1 MKKITLFFFL
11 LFAMMI
17 HAQVTTIPGM
27 ISQGYDGEVIIVF
40 NPNAGNK
47 GMVGATQCYA
57 HTGLITSAS
66 VDDHDW
72 KNVVEDWRQNTSK
85 TQMTKD
91 GNNWK
96 LVISNIYDF
105 YGCSKN
111 TDIKK
116 LAFVF
121 HDGSNGSK
129 EGKATG
135 GADIFVE
142 LSDSQSDLLLEES
155 FSESLG
161 SFTLDEQK
169 YPGCTYATMWYVD
182 KNYKYAKVTANQG
195 GISKGASDCKLIS
208 PTMNAA
214 GASRVV
220 LRFEHTTYAANSTSD
235 VDYSMVKVSTD
246 GVNWQKLTIPVWP
259 SKRWEFVACEIDLS
273 AYASSDMQVMF
284 QYVSTASYAG
294 TWEVKN
300 VQVEAWWDSEPELP
314 SCAYEHLE
322 GLTSVALRA
331 SLHEDIKDHT
341 ILTYDQIRGDRAK
354 VDVRANGKIWDI
366 YSAYE
371 YNLSDYC
378 GYNEGNQEG
387 ECYNREHTLPISWWG
402 SSESEPMY
410 TDLHHIVPTDAYANA
425 KRSAWIYDEVKSTS
439 WSNNLGSKL
448 GTSANWSGETAF
460 EPVDEYKGDVARVYF
475 YMLTC
480 YMDKDFTQGGKG
492 YRYFSYSNGVCDFQS
507 KSLAL
512 MLKWHRQDPVSD
524 KEITRNAKV
533 FDLQGNENP
542 FVVEPNLVEYIWG
555 TMKGKP
561 YDCDGEV
568 LPPDPGTVDGAITCQ
583 EARELAL
590 ALAQG
595 SQSST
600 EYVVVGYVTSLNG
613 SYNTQYSSQTF
624 WVADTPNGGN
634 VFYAYQCYND
644 APVVKGDKV
653 SLTGKLLNY
662 NGTPEMKWGQTEML
676 IPAIEAAVE
685 STGILDWNDKN
696 VDIYSVTGLH
706 MSVSRENLPQ
716 GIYILRS
723 GEQTHKMI
731 VR

>member
-1 MKKITLFFFL
+1 MKKLFL
-11 LFAMMI
+11 ILWAIAGWMPV
-17 HAQVTTIPGM
+17 AYTQV
-27 ISQGYDGEVIIVF
+27 EV
-40 NPNAGNK
+40 
-47 GMVGATQCYA
+47 
-57 HTGLITSAS
+57 
-66 VDDHDW
+66 
-72 KNVVEDWRQNTSK
+72 
-85 TQMTKD
+85 
-91 GNNWK
+91 
-96 LVISNIYDF
+96 
-105 YGCSKN
+105 
-111 TDIKK
+111 
-116 LAFVF
+116 
-121 HDGSNGSK
+121 
-129 EGKATG
+129 
-135 GADIFVE
+135 
-142 LSDSQSDLLLEES
+142 LLEEP
-155 FSESLG
+155 FAESLG

-169 YPGCTYATMWYVD
+169 YPGCTYASMWYVD
-182 KNYKYAKVTANQG
+182 RSYKYAKVTANKG
-195 GISKGASDCKLIS
+195 GQSLGASDCKLIS
-208 PTMNAA
+208 PILNTQ
-214 GASRVV
+214 GCTKVV

-235 VDYSMVKVSTD
+235 VAYSMVKVSKD
-246 GVNWQKLTIPVWP
+246 GVNWTQVAIPTWP
-259 SKRWEFVACEIDLS
+259 TKRWGFVACEIDLT
-273 AYASSDMQVMF
+273 AYASNKMQFMF
-284 QYVSTASYAG
+284 EYVSTASYAG

-300 VQVEAWWDSEPELP
+300 VVVEGWWPGEPDCP
-314 SCAYEHLE
+314 YEHLD
-322 GLTSVALRA
+322 GMTSFALRKA
-331 SLHEDIKDHT
+331 LCEDISQHT
-341 ILTYDQIRGDRAK
+341 MLSYNQIRGDKAK
-354 VDVRANGKIWDI
+354 VDVRADGKIWDI
-366 YSAYE
+366 YSGYDF
-371 YNLSDYC
+371 YLSDYC
-378 GYNEGNQEG
+378 SNIDIVEG
-387 ECYNREHTLPISWWG
+387 ECYNREHVLPKSWWG
-402 SSESEPMY
+402 GSTSEPMY
-410 TDLHHIVPTDAYANA
+410 TDLHHVYSVDAMAND

-480 YMDKDFTQGGKG
+480 YMNKDFTQGGKG

-662 NGTPEMKWGQTEML
+662 NGTPEMKWGQTEVL
-676 IPAIEAAVE
+676 IPAIETAVE
-685 STGILDWNDKN
+685 EIGVLDWNAED
-696 VDIYSVTGLH
+696 VEIYSVTGLH

-716 GIYILRS
+716 GVYILRS
-723 GEQTHKMI
+723 GEQTRKMI